1 MPTAADAALV
11 RGALRGDREAFG
23 QLVDRHRARVYTLAL
38 RMVGERARA
47 EDIASE
53 AFLRVWD
60 ALERYDPSR
69 SFATWVL
76 TIASRL
82 CLDELRRARS
92 RVGSLEEEREAGRA
106 EPAAEQ
112 AGPEEL
118 ALTAQIGSTVREAI
132 DRLPERERMAV
143 LLRHLEDL
151 SYDEIAQAM
160 RIPVGTA
167 KTHAYQG
174 RLKLARA
181 LRGMEEGEAS

>member
-1 MPTAADAALV
+1 MPTVADAALV

-23 QLVDRHRARVYTLAL
+23 QLVDRYRARVYTLAL
-38 RMVGERARA
+38 RMVHDRARA

-60 ALERYDPSR
+60 ALERFDSSR
-69 SFATWVL
+69 SFGTWVL

-92 RVGSLEEEREAGRA
+92 RVESLDAEREAGRA
-106 EPAAEQ
+106 DPRAEGI
-112 AGPEEL
+112 GPEEA
-118 ALTAQIGSTVREAI
+118 ALTAQVGAAVREAI
-132 DRLPERERMAV
+132 DELPERERLAV
-143 LLRHLEDL
+143 MLRHLEDM
-151 SYDEIAQAM
+151 SYEEVALVM

-181 LRGMEEGEAS
+181 LRAMEGEGS